1 MEAPIRVLI
10 VNYKMQCA
18 GIEAFIMN
26 MYRNIDRTKVQFD
39 FLVHY
44 TEPQFYDKEIEALG
58 GRIYRLS
65 IREDNNFIKYF
76 KDLKLFFREHTEYK
90 IVHGHMESF
99 GCFYLRSAKK
109 AKVPVRIAHSHIA
122 QKNSG
127 VKGVLK
133 NFLNKGFKK
142 YATHLFACSNVA
154 GEFVFGNKEEFCIY
168 NNAIDAKRFGYDIN
182 KRVQARKELKI
193 SDDVF
198 VIGHIGRFNTQK
210 NHTFLIDIMSE
221 INKKDPKAVLLLIG
235 EGDLEEHIK
244 NKVDELGLENNVMF
258 LGVRSD
264 VDRLYQAMDVFVMP
278 SLFEG
283 LPVSGVEAQAAG
295 LKCIFSDTITEQTML
310 TSNVEFISLDRG
322 TAIWADEILK
332 WYKGYDR
339 RDQIN
344 IIERAG
350 YDIKKQA
357 KQLQNFYIESIK
369 DKK

>member
-1 MEAPIRVLI
+1 M
-10 VNYKMQCA
+10 
-18 GIEAFIMN
+18 
-26 MYRNIDRTKVQFD
+26 
-39 FLVHY
+39 
-44 TEPQFYDKEIEALG
+44 
-58 GRIYRLS
+58 
-65 IREDNNFIKYF
+65 
-76 KDLKLFFREHTEYK
+76 
-90 IVHGHMESF
+90 
-99 GCFYLRSAKK
+99 
-109 AKVPVRIAHSHIA
+109 
-122 QKNSG
+122 
-127 VKGVLK
+127 
-133 NFLNKGFKK
+133 
-142 YATHLFACSNVA
+142 A